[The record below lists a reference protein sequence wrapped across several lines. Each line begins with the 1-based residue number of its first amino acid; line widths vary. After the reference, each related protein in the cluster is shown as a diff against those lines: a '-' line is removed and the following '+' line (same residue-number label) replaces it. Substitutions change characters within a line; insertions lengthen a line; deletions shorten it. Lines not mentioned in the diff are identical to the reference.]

1 MPQLNLTSILIP
13 FGALLLG
20 WVIGFL
26 DSNLRTSK
34 KIKAA
39 ENKAEI
45 AIKEAQEKVAE
56 AEARLGLY
64 SETTPDDP
72 GLLRL
77 KDENGAITLELDGQK
92 ADTMALSPDQKKR
105 LIGLLGLMRPWLERG
120 STPIQ
125 APRPIPKP
133 QISPAPVVDA
143 RLDPYVIVPSLTT
156 EAKPDVKKAPPP
168 PLSIVEQIDSILQ
181 LRMMDTP
188 LAQRDI
194 RLKES
199 HEGGVEVLVGQ
210 KKYATLDDVPEEEVK
225 SAIRAA
231 IAEWERKYTPGL

>member
-64 SETTPDDP
+64 SETAPDDP
-72 GLLRL
+72 GILRL
-77 KDENGAITLELDGQK
+77 KGENGAVTLELDGQK
-92 ADTMALSPDQKKR
+92 VDTMALSPEQKKR
-105 LIGLLGLMRPWLERG
+105 LIGLLSLMRPWLEKG
-120 STPIQ
+120 SSTLVQ
-125 APRPIPKP
+125 APRPTPKP
-133 QISPAPVVDA
+133 QIS
-143 RLDPYVIVPSLTT
+143 
-156 EAKPDVKKAPPP
+156 
-168 PLSIVEQIDSILQ
+168 
-181 LRMMDTP
+181 
-188 LAQRDI
+188 LA
-194 RLKES
+194 
-199 HEGGVEVLVGQ
+199 
-210 KKYATLDDVPEEEVK
+210 
-225 SAIRAA
+225 
-231 IAEWERKYTPGL
+231 

>member
-1 MPQLNLTSILIP
+1 MPQLNLTSLLIP

-45 AIKEAQEKVAE
+45 AIKEAEEKVAE
-56 AEARLGLY
+56 AEARLA
-64 SETTPDDP
+64 SHSDTISDDP
-72 GLLRL
+72 GILRL
-77 KDENGAITLELDGQK
+77 KDENGSLTLELDGQK
-92 ADTMALSPDQKKR
+92 VDTMALSADQKKR
-105 LIGLLGLMRPWLERG
+105 LINILGLMRPWLERG
-120 STPIQ
+120 PASIQ
-125 APRPIPKP
+125 TPRPVATP
-133 QISPAPVVDA
+133 QLSPAPVTNI
-143 RLDPYVIVPSLTT
+143 RQGPTPIMSSLAP
-156 EAKPDVKKAPPP
+156 EPKPDTKKTPPP

-181 LRMMDTP
+181 LRMMNTP

-194 RLKES
+194 RLQES
-199 HEGGVEVLVGQ
+199 HEGGVVVFVGNNKYSNIDEVP
-210 KKYATLDDVPEEEVK
+210 DDDVK

-231 IAEWERKYTPGL
+231 IAEWEQKYTPGL